1 VVATLNR
8 RLTLDLRLNALLLGA
23 VLALL
28 AGCGRQRP
36 QLAPLAPD
44 AVIVAFGDSLTYGT
58 GTDPQHSYPAD
69 LARLTGR
76 RVINAGVPGEL
87 SAAGAA
93 RLPAIFARYHP
104 DLLVLC
110 HGGND
115 LLRHRSP
122 DALAANLAVMLH
134 TARRNQVP
142 VILLGVPRPALFG
155 LHAAPLY
162 GRLAE
167 RFHIPYDGRILAKLE
182 SHSEWKSDRVH
193 PNAQGYRLLAES
205 VYRLLKG
212 SGAL

>member
-1 VVATLNR
+1 VVAPLIR
-8 RLTLDLRLNALLLGA
+8 RPALHLLLNVLLPA
-23 VLALL
+23 AMLALL
-28 AGCGRQRP
+28 TGCAQHPP

-58 GTDPQHSYPAD
+58 GADRQHSYPAE

-87 SAAGAA
+87 SGAGAE
-93 RLPAIFARYHP
+93 RLPAVLARYHP

-122 DALAANLAVMLH
+122 DTLAANLVVMLD
-134 TARRNQVP
+134 TARHHKVP
-142 VILLGVPRPALFG
+142 VLLLGVPQPALFG
-155 LHAAPLY
+155 LHAAPVY
-162 GRLAE
+162 ERLAE
-167 RFHIPYDGRILAKLE
+167 RFHVPYDGQILAKLE
-182 SHSEWKSDRVH
+182 SHRQWKSDRVH
-193 PNAQGYRLLAES
+193 PNGRGYRQLADA
-205 VYRLLKG
+205 VYRLLQR